1 MVYWEVSKR
10 LGNGIFSL
18 CSLMLFEDECGKG
31 EVLKSFFEGELVIVI
46 VVDGCM
52 HPSFTVLAFLTSHEA
67 GE

>member
-1 MVYWEVSKR
+1 
-10 LGNGIFSL
+10 
-18 CSLMLFEDECGKG
+18 MLFEDECGKG